1 MAKAPEAK
9 YYFTYDMLEKF
20 DFCESGKRAYKR
32 AFPEVA
38 LVNRR
43 TVKAAYKKGFR
54 HFHNLPLEL
63 YFNLTYNDDARLEE
77 VAEQLE
83 EEYAHIA
90 DNFDYAKRKETLT
103 DAEADQIVAALN
115 HVGDVIAELK
125 AKGAL

>member
-9 YYFTYDMLEKF
+9 YYFTYDMLEAF
-20 DFCESGKRAYKR
+20 DFCEAGKRAYKR

-54 HFHNLPLEL
+54 HFRNLPLEL
-63 YFNLTYNDDARLEE
+63 YFKLAYNDDARLQE
-77 VAEQLE
+77 VAEQVDE
-83 EEYAHIA
+83 GYVHIA
-90 DNFDYAKRKETLT
+90 AKFDYAKGKETLT
-103 DAEADQIVAALN
+103 DAEADKIVAVLN